1 MELLTYSDQIAGQIG
16 SEYFPGVYINS
27 VGRGTPAE
35 RSDIMP
41 GSIITQVNN
50 KEVKNLVDLQLVVE
64 EMPNST
70 KAIPFLLVDPRG
82 SIEYKAVRP

>member
-1 MELLTYSDQIAGQIG
+1 MELLTYSDDIARQIG
-16 SEYFPGVYINS
+16 TDYFPGVYINS

-41 GSIITQVNN
+41 GSIITQVDN
-50 KEVKNLVDLQLVVE
+50 KEIKNLVDLQLVVE
-64 EMPNST
+64 AMPDVK
-70 KAIPFLLVDPRG
+70 KAIPLLLVDPRG